1 MCALLAGPA
10 RGVAAS
16 AVRLNV
22 VYPPPESQADQRQE
36 FSIKTLDLALSRS
49 GIPYTLREGTQRL
62 PQGRAIRQV
71 QNNGEPNVIWTVTTK
86 EREKALLPVRIPI
99 DKGLLGWRVLLIKSA
114 DFEQFRKV
122 RGASGLKAL
131 RAGQG
136 TDWPDTQILLA
147 NGLRVSTSD
156 TYDGLFKM
164 LAASRFDYLPRSVAE
179 VSGEQSQFADSRLTL
194 EPKLVLHYPTAKY
207 FFVSKDNPA
216 LAKAIETGLRDAIR
230 DGSFEKLFVKY
241 HGEQIKLAKL
251 EQRTVIELKN
261 PLLPPQTP
269 LLDKALWFSAPR

>member
-1 MCALLAGPA
+1 MGPV

-241 HGEQIKLAKL
+241 NGEQIKLAKL

>member
-1 MCALLAGPA
+1 MCALLVGPV

-241 HGEQIKLAKL
+241 NGEQIKLAKL